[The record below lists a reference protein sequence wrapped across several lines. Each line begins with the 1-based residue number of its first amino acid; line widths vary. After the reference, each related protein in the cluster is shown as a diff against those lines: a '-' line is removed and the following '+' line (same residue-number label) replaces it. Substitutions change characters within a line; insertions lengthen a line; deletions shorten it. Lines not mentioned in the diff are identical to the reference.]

1 MSCVYRIPP
10 KTPSR
15 RDDPQGRGFPQKAP
29 DLYGGGV
36 GAQDMGFATLARD
49 VGPLGVGRKEK
60 GVLSVP
66 GGMILGR
73 VQGVETEPFGLYL
86 SSFGHGKPY
95 LSKNGND
102 PAPGLGERMGSAV
115 QSRIRGQG
123 GVDLF
128 TEGFE
133 SAFSS
138 KTDRASAKS
147 CSACFLA
154 RLRAWPKRVF
164 LFGSFPIP
172 LAACVRLPFGPST
185 DALAC
190 SQSDRE

>member
-1 MSCVYRIPP
+1 M
-10 KTPSR
+10 
-15 RDDPQGRGFPQKAP
+15 
-29 DLYGGGV
+29 

-102 PAPGLGERMGSAV
+102 PAPGIGERMGSAV
-115 QSRIRGQG
+115 QSRMSGKG

-133 SAFSS
+133 IRLFLQNGKGIGKQLLGLFFYSVE
-138 KTDRASAKS
+138 RLAKDG
-147 CSACFLA
+147 F
-154 RLRAWPKRVF
+154 F
-164 LFGSFPIP
+164 LFRQFSNSFGRLSQASIRTEHGRLGLFP
-172 LAACVRLPFGPST
+172 VRTRT
-185 DALAC
+185 D
-190 SQSDRE
+190 